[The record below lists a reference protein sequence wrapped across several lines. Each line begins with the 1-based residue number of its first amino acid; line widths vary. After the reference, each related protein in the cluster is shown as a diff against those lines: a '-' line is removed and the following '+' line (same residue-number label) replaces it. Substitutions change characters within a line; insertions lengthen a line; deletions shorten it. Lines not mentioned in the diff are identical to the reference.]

1 MSLPILYSF
10 RRCPFAMRAR
20 AALYFSA
27 TRVEIREVILKNKPI
42 QMLEASKKG
51 TVPILV
57 LNNKILDESLDII
70 FWALNNNDE
79 LNLLNP
85 YKKDKEMTLNLIS
98 QIDNVFKYHLDRYK
112 YSSRYD
118 NDQWYW
124 LYGGTQLLRCIWVR
138 R

>member
-1 MSLPILYSF
+1 MMYPILYSF

-20 AALYFSA
+20 AALYFSK
-27 TRVEIREVILKNKPI
+27 TQVEIREVLLKNKPI
-42 QMLEASKKG
+42 EMIEASKKG

-70 FWALNNNDE
+70 FWALNNNDK

-85 YKKDKEMTLNLIS
+85 YKKDRNMALSIIS

-112 YSSRYD
+112 YSSRY
-118 NDQWYW
+118 
-124 LYGGTQLLRCIWVR
+124 
-138 R
+138 

>member
-1 MSLPILYSF
+1 
-10 RRCPFAMRAR
+10 MRAR

-118 NDQWYW
+118 NDIDFKGKHIHRK
-124 LYGGTQLLRCIWVR
+124 LAERCLNEIENILTKKGNN
-138 R
+138 